1 MKLSKHTFFSFLLVF
16 VLLFAQ
22 QGGIEHALLHALEN
36 NTQPQEQS
44 QPQKQSQP
52 EQQMPHSKF
61 CAQCAAYAQSGNALS
76 GLTSLDA
83 LPSVQAPVVQHYR
96 TTFYSTSLQA
106 AFARGPPALLHKI
119 A

>member
-1 MKLSKHTFFSFLLVF
+1 MKLPKHTFFSFLLVF

-36 NTQPQEQS
+36 NN

-61 CAQCAAYAQSGNALS
+61 CAQCAAYAQSGTALS
-76 GLTSLDA
+76 GLTLFGT
-83 LPSVQAPVVQHYR
+83 LPAVQTSVARRYH
-96 TTFYSTSLQA
+96 TIIYSTSPQA
-106 AFARGPPALLHKI
+106 AFARGPPALFHKI
-119 A
+119 T